1 MFNKK
6 NTHIQSDSTIFYNW
20 AIVHSY
26 VELPKVNT
34 SPHQPIFNP
43 VTLAEAAL
51 TSRHAHGATAAAHAA
66 RVIELCG
73 AARTSALELPRLEQ
87 CPPQELGMENYPLV
101 MADIAIEN
109 GHL

>member
-1 MFNKK
+1 MFNIKHAYSI
-6 NTHIQSDSTIFYNW
+6 TTIFYNW

-34 SPHQPIFNP
+34 DIPHQPIFNP
-43 VTLAEAAL
+43 VTLAEAAQ

-87 CPPQELGMENYPLV
+87 CPPPELGMEN
-101 MADIAIEN
+101 
-109 GHL
+109 